1 MIDPDHEDL
10 HATGGFGYPKHSV
23 QARIDREI
31 RRVVKAAGLGKMTPE
46 GKVKKE
52 VKRVLD
58 AFGVYYFMPVQMG
71 LGAAGLDFHCV
82 VRFGDCALAFFIET
96 KAPDK
101 EPTGRQEEF
110 IKERR
115 LKQLAR
121 TFVIDGDLNELV
133 EFLER
138 VEEYNEHRN
147 QSIAED
153 AGSI

>member
-1 MIDPDHEDL
+1 MTPE
-10 HATGGFGYPKHSV
+10 
-23 QARIDREI
+23 ARIDREI
-31 RRVVKAAGLGKMTPE
+31 RRVVEAAGLGKMTPE

-71 LGAAGLDFHCV
+71 IGAAGLDFHCA

-101 EPTGRQEEF
+101 EPTDRQKEF
-110 IKERR
+110 IKARR
-115 LKQLAR
+115 VNQLAR
-121 TFVIDGDLNELV
+121 TFVIDGDLDELV

-138 VEEYNEHRN
+138 IEEYNEHRN
-147 QSIAED
+147 QTIAED
-153 AGSI
+153 VGNI